1 MLQLQTLLLADDGEG
16 FVPKLEVLAALQCQ
30 LCLRLARC
38 AFQSQHNLLCGL
50 CLLVENGF
58 CLTTITGLF
67 SVITTLSLG
76 EQRSLIQH
84 VNSDRFRDVDRV
96 SYLSGLVLGDLVLS
110 VLAAILAFAVSATGL
125 WDVDL
130 RGKKMS
136 ASIQPVKTIFVSRSS
151 V

>member
-1 MLQLQTLLLADDGEG
+1 MFLAKSVDPSICPDENRIAIACTNLEYQCSTLGLL
-16 FVPKLEVLAALQCQ
+16 VTTKLEVLATLQCQ

-67 SVITTLSLG
+67 SIITTLSLS
-76 EQRSLIQH
+76 EQRSLSSL
-84 VNSDRFRDVDRV
+84 VLSD
-96 SYLSGLVLGDLVLS
+96 LVLGVLS
-110 VLAAILAFAVSATGL
+110 AILAFAVSASGL

-130 RGKKMS
+130 RGRRN
-136 ASIQPVKTIFVSRSS
+136 VSLD
-151 V
+151 